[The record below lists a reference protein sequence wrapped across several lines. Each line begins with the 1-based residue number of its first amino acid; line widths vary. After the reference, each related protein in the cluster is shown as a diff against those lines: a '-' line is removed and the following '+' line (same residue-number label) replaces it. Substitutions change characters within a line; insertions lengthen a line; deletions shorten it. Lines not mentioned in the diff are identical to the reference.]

1 MSKHTLRTPIDRA
14 KLASQ
19 LLTLGALLLLF
30 VVLDLTVFFV
40 FTRRCIPNTSEG
52 MQAKSV
58 ELDAYLPFDED
69 SKIVDV
75 DGSLKLEDDLPVV
88 DGAAGLF
95 PVMSG
100 FVNAVYPADS
110 VHFDGESF
118 TPDSALQYSN
128 TRGAYKAI
136 VDGTVDIA
144 ICVAPSEEQ
153 LAYAEENGVELVFT
167 PIGRDAF
174 VFLVNQNNPVD
185 DLTVEELKGIYS
197 GEYTNWS
204 LVGGDNTHIAVLQ
217 RNAGSGSQ
225 SALLNF
231 MGDTPVKTDYFT
243 FLGRSI
249 GFSFRFY
256 VEDMMGEDTPNGGVK
271 MLSLNGVYPST
282 ENIRSG
288 AYPIVND
295 FYAVTRKGE
304 TNPNVQAFVDWM
316 LSEEGQAIV
325 NGSGYVG
332 ITPAEE

>member
-1 MSKHTLRTPIDRA
+1 MKTAASKHPVDRQ
-14 KLASQ
+14 KLTHQ
-19 LLTLGALLLLF
+19 LLSLGSLLLLF
-30 VVLDLTVFFV
+30 AVLNLTIFFV

-58 ELDAYLPFDED
+58 ELNAYLPFDEN

-75 DGSLKLEDDLPVV
+75 EGSLKLEDDLPII

-110 VHFDGESF
+110 VHFDGENF
-118 TPDSALQYSN
+118 TPESALQYSN

-153 LAYAEENGVELVFT
+153 LAYAEEHGVELVFT

-185 DLTVEELKGIYS
+185 NLTVEQLRDIYA

-204 LVGGDNTHIAVLQ
+204 RVGGDNTHIAVLQ

-231 MGDTPVKTDYFT
+231 MGDIPVKTDYFT

-256 VEDMMGEDTPNGGVK
+256 VEDMMGEDAPNGGVK
-271 MLSLNGVYPST
+271 MLSLDGVYPDT

-304 TNPNVQAFVDWM
+304 TNPNVQKFVDWM

-325 NGSGYVG
+325 DGSGYVG
-332 ITPAEE
+332 VAIP

>member
-1 MSKHTLRTPIDRA
+1 MGEKTAKTPVDRQ
-14 KLASQ
+14 KLTHQ

-30 VVLDLTVFFV
+30 VTLNLTIFFV
-40 FTRRCIPNTSEG
+40 FTYRCIPHTSES

-58 ELDAYLPFDED
+58 DLDAYLPFDED
-69 SKIVDV
+69 SKIVDI
-75 DGSLKLEDDLPVV
+75 DGTLTLDNDYPLPVV
-88 DGAAGLF
+88 DGAAALY
-95 PVMSG
+95 PVFSG
-100 FVNAVYPADS
+100 FVNAVYPKDS
-110 VHFDGESF
+110 VCFDGENF
-118 TPDSALQYSN
+118 TVDSALQYSN

-144 ICVAPSEEQ
+144 VCVAPSEEQ

-167 PIGRDAF
+167 PIGREAF
-174 VFLVNQNNPVD
+174 VFLVNKNNPVD

-204 LVGGDNTHIAVLQ
+204 EVGGDHSHIAVLQ

-231 MGDTPVKTDYFT
+231 MGETPVKTDYFT
-243 FLGRSI
+243 FLGHAI

-256 VEDMMGEDTPNGGVK
+256 VEGMVEDGEVK
-271 MLSLNGVYPST
+271 LLSLNGVYPDT
-282 ENIRSG
+282 ENIRNGS
-288 AYPIVND
+288 YPIVND

-304 TNPNVQAFVDWM
+304 TNPNVQSLVDWM

-325 NGSGYVG
+325 EGSGYVG
-332 ITPAEE
+332 IDPAEK

>member
-1 MSKHTLRTPIDRA
+1 MSKHTLRPPIDRA

-58 ELDAYLPFDED
+58 ELNAYLPFDED

-75 DGSLKLEDDLPVV
+75 DGRLKLEDDLPVI

-204 LVGGDNTHIAVLQ
+204 QVGGDNSHIAVLQ

-271 MLSLNGVYPST
+271 MLALNGVYPST

-325 NGSGYVG
+325 DGSGYVG
-332 ITPAEE
+332 VHS

>member
-1 MSKHTLRTPIDRA
+1 MEKITSKKPVDRRR
-14 KLASQ
+14 LTGQ
-19 LLTLGALLLLF
+19 LLSLGALLLLF
-30 VVLDLTVFFV
+30 VVLNLTIFFV
-40 FTRRCIPNTSEG
+40 FTRRCIPNTSRG

-58 ELDAYLPFDED
+58 ELNAYLPFDED
-69 SKIVDV
+69 SRIVDV
-75 DGSLKLEDDLPVV
+75 DGSLKLEDDLPVI

-100 FVNAVYPADS
+100 FVNAVYPEKS
-110 VHFDGESF
+110 VCFDGESF
-118 TPDSALQYSN
+118 TPESALQYSN

-144 ICVAPSEEQ
+144 ICAAPSAEQ
-153 LAYAEENGVELVFT
+153 LAYAEEQGVELVFT

-185 DLTVEELKGIYS
+185 DLTTDQLRGIYA

-204 LVGGDNTHIAVLQ
+204 QVGGDNTHIAVLQ
-217 RNAGSGSQ
+217 RNEGSGSQ

-243 FLGRSI
+243 FTGRSI

-256 VEDMMGEDTPNGGVK
+256 VEDMMGEDSPDGGVK
-271 MLSLNGVYPST
+271 MLSLNGVYPDT

-325 NGSGYVG
+325 EGSGYVG
-332 ITPAEE
+332 IG

>member
-30 VVLDLTVFFV
+30 VVLNLTVFFV

-58 ELDAYLPFDED
+58 ELNAYLPFDED

-75 DGSLKLEDDLPVV
+75 DGSLKLEDDLPVI

-185 DLTVEELKGIYS
+185 DLTVDELKGIYS

-204 LVGGDNTHIAVLQ
+204 QVGGDNSHIAVLQ

-325 NGSGYVG
+325 EGSGYVG